1 MTYFFFF
8 KPKRSKPLKVICRAI
23 TTAFHTCSFLQ
34 PGRPGHAEQRP
45 APCTLLTQV
54 CSTPA
59 ALQYGFHYQK
69 HLEFCCSYTDLFL
82 GFGARSG
89 LLCLSSN
96 FSFIWV
102 HNQCKFILKNPQE
115 INLNLAKPISTR
127 SFSFPVNISYPIK
140 SPYIYIHT
148 HTENPKSQNVS

>member
-59 ALQYGFHYQK
+59 AIWLSLSKAPGILLLVHRFIPGLWCTLRSVTSVFKFLFYMSSQLLQI
-69 HLEFCCSYTDLFL
+69 HLEASP
-82 GFGARSG
+82 R
-89 LLCLSSN
+89 
-96 FSFIWV
+96 
-102 HNQCKFILKNPQE
+102 NQ
-115 INLNLAKPISTR
+115 LNLTKPISR
-127 SFSFPVNISYPIK
+127 HSFSFPVKISYPIK